1 MTGWVRAA
9 LIVTMALAFGAFI
22 ARPALTQPSTRIPTV
37 GVLSPGPFAA
47 PAASKG
53 REALE
58 KGLKERGWVPG
69 QTIRID
75 YRYAE
80 GKQEQL
86 DLLAKDLVRTGVDV
100 VVARSTPSIRAIKQ
114 VTTSI
119 PVVMSAAG
127 HDPVQLGLVQS
138 LAKPGANITGLT
150 LLNQELPVKQLQ
162 LLKEVVPRM
171 SRVAALGSRAFP
183 LPPKGRQD
191 LDSAAQALGVQIHHI
206 DVADFADLEQAVTD
220 VARVPGNGLL
230 VRSDP
235 FILEPNTE
243 RIIAL
248 ALKHRL
254 PAVYWLYTYAQ
265 AGGLMSYGAD
275 LYDVHRRSAYFV
287 DRILKGARPADL
299 PIEEPSKF
307 ALVVNIKTAR
317 ALGLTIPPSIVAR
330 ANEVIQ

>member
-1 MTGWVRAA
+1 VNGLVITVSLIILVLGVMITPLAA
-9 LIVTMALAFGAFI
+9 LAQDP
-22 ARPALTQPSTRIPTV
+22 ARMPTV
-37 GVLSPGPFAA
+37 GVLSAGPSMAA
-47 PAASKG
+47 AATLG

-58 KGLKERGWVPG
+58 QGLKELGWVPG

-75 YRYAE
+75 YRYAD
-80 GKQEQL
+80 GKQERL
-86 DLLAKDLVRTGVDV
+86 DELAQDLVHAGRDV
-100 VVARSTPSIRAIKQ
+100 IVARATPSIRAMKRA
-114 VTTSI
+114 TTMI
-119 PVVMSAAG
+119 PIVMSAAG
-127 HDPVQLGLVQS
+127 HDPVQLGLVNS
-138 LAKPGANITGLT
+138 LGKPGANITGLT

-162 LLKEVVPRM
+162 LLKEVVPRL
-171 SRVAALGSRAFP
+171 SRVAVLGSRAFP

-191 LDSAAQALGVQIHHI
+191 LDSAAQALGVQIHHV
-206 DVADFADLEQAVTD
+206 DVPGVADLDQAVTN
-220 VARVPGNGLL
+220 VARAPASGLL

-235 FILEPNTE
+235 FVLEPNTE

-275 LYDVHRRSAYFV
+275 LYEIHRRSAYFV

-307 ALVVNIKTAR
+307 ALIVNLKTAR
-317 ALGLTIPPSIVAR
+317 ALGLTLPPSILAR
-330 ANEVIQ
+330 ATEVIQ